1 MIKKPAFLYLTL
13 LLWPMAVHSAEVII
27 SGADTTYARQKIEV
41 YQYTD
46 YISYQ
51 KSLLSTTMADDSGR
65 FELRI
70 NLSEITEVLIPL
82 GAYEGYFYAEPGK
95 KYALQLPE
103 FTPKT
108 DADRLNP
115 YFEATRLHVGFAGAS
130 FEEINQLVR
139 VFEDQYIPY
148 YNKFVVSSYGRKD
161 FSTELQTTIESME
174 KTFGGYTDSFFVA
187 FRHYRYGLLKFLANR
202 QKSKSIT
209 SEYFSNQ
216 PVLYRHPAYMELFD
230 QVFDKYLHFFA
241 NSPKG
246 TVIMDDINVKKDV
259 NALKKSLQAND
270 AIQHPELLE
279 LVILNGLY
287 DEFYDDNFSRQAM
300 LEVLDGL
307 IGQSVYTEI
316 ATIGKSMRQK
326 VTRLMAGFA
335 PPAFKLSDPQGKT
348 VTLDDFKGKFVYL
361 NFCSCQSYAC
371 MQEFE
376 MMARLN
382 DQLKGQLVML
392 SIIADEDAKALTDL
406 LARRPYSWPFLL
418 TANQPDITADY
429 DIRAFPTY
437 YLIGPDGKLALSPAP
452 SPGEGLLTALFRLF
466 KEYGIVVQ

>member
-1 MIKKPAFLYLTL
+1 MLKKIAFFFLSL
-13 LLWPMAVHSAEVII
+13 LLWPIAGRAAEVII
-27 SGADTTYARQKIEV
+27 SGADTNYARQKIEV
-41 YQYTD
+41 YQYAD

-51 KSLLSTTMADDSGR
+51 KTLLGYALANDSGHFEIR
-65 FELRI
+65 FT
-70 NLSEITEVLIPL
+70 LSDITEVVLPL
-82 GAYEGYFYAEPGK
+82 GAYEGYLYVEPGK
-95 KYALQLPE
+95 SYSLQLPE
-103 FTPKT
+103 FTAKT
-108 DADRLNP
+108 DADKLNP
-115 YFEATRLHVGFAGAS
+115 YFEATRLHLGFAGAS

-161 FSTELQTTIESME
+161 FSAELQTTIESME
-174 KTFGGYTDSFFVA
+174 KTFGIYTDSFFVA

-209 SEYFSNQ
+209 TEYFSNQ

-230 QVFDKYLHFFA
+230 QVFDKYLQFFA
-241 NSPKG
+241 NTPKG
-246 TVIMDDINVKKDV
+246 TVIMDDINVKKDIT
-259 NALKKSLQAND
+259 ALKKSLLTNE
-270 AIQHPELLE
+270 AIQNPELLE
-279 LVILNGLY
+279 LVILNGMY

-307 IGQSVYTEI
+307 IDQSAYAEI
-316 ATIGKSMRQK
+316 ATIGKSIRQK
-326 VTRLMAGFA
+326 VTRLMAGFT
-335 PPAFKLSDPQGKT
+335 PPTFKLADPQGKM
-348 VTLDDFKGKFVYL
+348 VSLDDFKGKFVYL

-418 TANQPDITADY
+418 TAHQPDITADY

-437 YLIGPDGKLALSPAP
+437 YLVDPDGKLALSPAP

-466 KEYGIVVQ
+466 RERGMVVQ